1 MLDKIE
7 KWIDQTNSYHKGQR
21 ISCGRFVEDFK
32 GYYSESFLKQTYF
45 VVLDDIP
52 KIDLPELR
60 VLGFGDFIDM
70 PANGITY
77 KNTYYI
83 TPSGINNLRLH
94 FHELVHVVQWQILG
108 AENFITRY
116 MTEIKEFGYNEA
128 PLEIVAYGLD
138 EEYANKERIINVSNF
153 VTEHL

>member
-94 FHELVHVVQWQILG
+94 FHVVQWQILG